1 MFSNQYTYDE
11 YIDPTFRKPYITPV
25 EDDLYQ
31 SQSYQVNQISVS
43 SPEIYQTEQVTYNQS
58 NNLNEYN
65 NIIGQ
70 TNQVYTGGE
79 ANTYDVTNMVRSLYS
94 ELTDEINK
102 NEENAF
108 FLINDK
114 YDDETQERMMKKYSY
129 VKEKYLNKIVI
140 DSDGKIEYVDI
151 FDHEV
156 YYIKGM
162 KLLITYLYEN
172 LITFIITGRIN
183 AFLTLKNAIN
193 KVNTSEKN
201 K

>member
-1 MFSNQYTYDE
+1 MNSFELT
-11 YIDPTFRKPYITPV
+11 
-25 EDDLYQ
+25 
-31 SQSYQVNQISVS
+31 
-43 SPEIYQTEQVTYNQS
+43 QTMD
-58 NNLNEYN
+58 NLNGFDEFLKYLKTN
-65 NIIGQ
+65 KPFLVGAHTEDGNKQ
-70 TNQVYTGGE
+70 T
-79 ANTYDVTNMVRSLYS
+79 TYDVTNMVRSLYS

-129 VKEKYLNKIVI
+129 VKEKYLNKIVT

-193 KVNTSEKN
+193 KVNTAEKN

>member
-1 MFSNQYTYDE
+1 MNSFELT
-11 YIDPTFRKPYITPV
+11 
-25 EDDLYQ
+25 
-31 SQSYQVNQISVS
+31 
-43 SPEIYQTEQVTYNQS
+43 QTMD
-58 NNLNEYN
+58 NLNGFDEFLKYLKTN
-65 NIIGQ
+65 KPFLVGAHTEDGNKQ
-70 TNQVYTGGE
+70 T
-79 ANTYDVTNMVRSLYS
+79 TYDVTNMVRSLYS

-129 VKEKYLNKIVI
+129 VKEKYLNKIVT

-162 KLLITYLYEN
+162 KLLINYLYEN

-193 KVNTSEKN
+193 KVNTAEK
-201 K
+201 